1 METTTNTAVP
11 TVPTVRE
18 TRDHDHTHHE
28 ERIMQAVVHQTFGT
42 PAEALAIREIERP
55 VPGEGEVLVEVEAAG
70 VAKGDWLIT
79 AGLPYIARPSYGF
92 RTPKQQ
98 VAGLELAGRVAA
110 VGPNA
115 ARFQVGDEV
124 FGWGTGAFAEYAVI
138 PEDQLAPKPAGAS
151 FAQAAVLPVSGFAAL
166 QALRDRGEVAAGQ
179 RVLIIGASG
188 GVGSFAVQIAKALG
202 AEVTGVASTRNVELV
217 RSLGADHVIDY
228 TKEAIGDGGR
238 RFDVIVDIAG
248 NTSLSK
254 LRAALQPR
262 GTLVI
267 VGGTGGRV
275 TMGFGRTIRAMVL
288 SPFVKQQLRSIL
300 SNPNLDDLVALGE
313 LVAAGDLT
321 PHIAATY
328 PLAEAPVAVEQ
339 LGKNHAA
346 GKTAVT
352 V

>member
-1 METTTNTAVP
+1 MHTTTSTIQPVGQ
-11 TVPTVRE
+11 TL
-18 TRDHDHTHHE
+18 DHDDTYHE
-28 ERIMQAVVHQTFGT
+28 ERTMQAIVHHQFGT
-42 PAEALAIREIERP
+42 PAEALALQEIERP
-55 VPGEGEVLVEVEAAG
+55 VPGEGEILVEVKAAG

-79 AGLPYIARPSYGF
+79 AGLPYVARPSYGF
-92 RTPKQQ
+92 RTPKQR
-98 VAGLELAGRVAA
+98 VGGLELAGRVAET
-110 VGPNA
+110 GPGVT
-115 ARFQVGDEV
+115 RFQVGDEV
-124 FGWGTGAFAEYAVI
+124 FGWGNGAFAEYTVI
-138 PEDQLAPKPAGAS
+138 PENQLAVKPAEAG
-151 FAQAAVLPVSGFAAL
+151 FAQASVLPVSGFTAL
-166 QALRDRGEVAAGQ
+166 QALRDRAEVAPGQ
-179 RVLIIGASG
+179 QVLIIGASG

-202 AEVTGVASTRNVELV
+202 AEVTGVAGTRNLELV

-238 RFDVIVDIAG
+238 RFDVIIDIAG

-275 TMGFGRTIRAMVL
+275 TMGFGRTVRAILL

-300 SNPNLDDLVALGE
+300 SKPNLDDLVALGE

-321 PHIAATY
+321 PHIDATY

-339 LGKNHAA
+339 LGTNHAS